1 MFVLGDVAMEGLWY
15 WGLTY
20 CGTNSLYAKLLTGN
34 GKGRIKAQEYIK
46 NEGGGKEMPAKTLL
60 FLPFNPLLN
69 PQI

>member
-1 MFVLGDVAMEGLWY
+1 MERLWY

-20 CGTNSLYAKLLTGN
+20 CGTNSLHGKLLTGN
-34 GKGRIKAQEYIK
+34 GKGGIKVQKYMK

-60 FLPFNPLLN
+60 FLPFSLLLN

>member
-1 MFVLGDVAMEGLWY
+1 MERLWY

-20 CGTNSLYAKLLTGN
+20 CSTNSLHAKLLTGN
-34 GKGRIKAQEYIK
+34 GKGGIKAQEYMK

-60 FLPFNPLLN
+60 FLPFSLLLN

>member
-1 MFVLGDVAMEGLWY
+1 MERLWY

-20 CGTNSLYAKLLTGN
+20 CGTNNLHAKLLTGN
-34 GKGRIKAQEYIK
+34 GKGGIKVQKYMK

-60 FLPFNPLLN
+60 FLPFSLLLN